1 MPVKSNTGNIVASAL
16 KKASIQMWSMQK
28 IINAISV
35 IAFVLV
41 AALTG
46 GTLFGY
52 LWITNEENQEKIKQQ
67 IIESVMSNVPIPGG
81 ITGPALPTKSPG
93 STGSGKPKLPF

>member
-1 MPVKSNTGNIVASAL
+1 
-16 KKASIQMWSMQK
+16 MQK

-46 GTLFGY
+46 GTVFGY

-67 IIESVMSNVPIPGG
+67 VIESVMSNVPIPGG
-81 ITGPALPTKSPG
+81 LTGPALPTTSPG
-93 STGSGKPKLPF
+93 SAKPGRPKLPF

>member
-1 MPVKSNTGNIVASAL
+1 
-16 KKASIQMWSMQK
+16 MQK

-67 IIESVMSNVPIPGG
+67 IIESVMQNVPNPGG
-81 ITGPALPTKSPG
+81 LTGPALPTKSPG